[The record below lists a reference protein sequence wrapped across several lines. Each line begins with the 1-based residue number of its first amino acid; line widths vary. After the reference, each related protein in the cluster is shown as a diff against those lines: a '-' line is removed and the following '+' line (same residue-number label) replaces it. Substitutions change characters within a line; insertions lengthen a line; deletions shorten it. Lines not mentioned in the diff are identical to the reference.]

1 MILVT
6 GAAGKTG
13 HAVIDA
19 LAQTGRPVRAWLRRH
34 EQAQNLKV
42 ADTLVGDLED
52 AGLWREACVGVDAI
66 YLICPNMYTREV
78 EVGKLALQAAQRH
91 GVGRFVYHSVL
102 HPQTEEMPHHWQ
114 KLRVEEEIFR
124 SGLPFTILQPCAY
137 MQNVLAYR
145 EQIATTGRFTV
156 PYSVYSRFALVD
168 LVDVAQAAATVLT
181 EQGHAGAIYELAGP
195 AKLSSEEIAQAL
207 ADQLRQPVNAVQTP
221 LESWEESAIASGI
234 PSDTIE
240 ALAAMF
246 RYYDRYG
253 LVGNGNVLG
262 WLLGRRP
269 TSLSEFAAR
278 AFPG

>member
-52 AGLWREACVGVDAI
+52 ARLWREACVGVDAI
-66 YLICPNMYTREV
+66 YLICPNMFTREI
-78 EVGKLALQAAQRH
+78 EVGKLALQAARH
-91 GVGRFVYHSVL
+91 AGVGRFVYHSVL

-114 KLRVEEEIFR
+114 KLRIEEEIFR

-145 EQIATTGRFTV
+145 EQIATTGQYFV

-168 LVDVAQAAATVLT
+168 LVDVAQAAAKVLT
-181 EQGHAGAIYELAGP
+181 EHGHAGAIYELAGP
-195 AKLSSEEIAQAL
+195 ANLSSEEIAQAL

-221 LESWEESAIASGI
+221 LESWEKSASASGI
-234 PSDTIE
+234 PGDTME

-246 RYYDRYG
+246 RYYDSYG
-253 LVGNGNVLG
+253 LIGNGNVLG

-269 TSLSEFAAR
+269 TSLSHFAAR
-278 AFPG
+278 EFPI

>member
-52 AGLWREACVGVDAI
+52 ARLWREACVEVDAI
-66 YLICPNMYTREV
+66 YLICPNMFTREI
-78 EVGKLALQAAQRH
+78 EVGKLALQAARRA

-114 KLRVEEEIFR
+114 KLRIEEEIFR

-145 EQIATTGRFTV
+145 EQIATTGQYFV

-168 LVDVAQAAATVLT
+168 LVDVAQAAAKVLT
-181 EQGHAGAIYELAGP
+181 EHGHAGAIYELAGP
-195 AKLSSEEIAQAL
+195 ANLSSEEIAQAL

-221 LESWEESAIASGI
+221 LESWEKSASGL
-234 PSDTIE
+234 PGDTIK

-246 RYYDRYG
+246 RYYDSHG
-253 LVGNGNVLG
+253 LIGNGNVLG

-269 TSLSEFAAR
+269 TSMSHFAAR
-278 AFPG
+278 EFLI

>member
-52 AGLWREACVGVDAI
+52 ARLWREACVGVDAI
-66 YLICPNMYTREV
+66 YLICPNMFTREI
-78 EVGKLALQAAQRH
+78 EVGKLALQAAQRD

-114 KLRVEEEIFR
+114 KLRIEEEIFR

-145 EQIATTGRFTV
+145 EQIATTGQYSV

-168 LVDVAQAAATVLT
+168 LVDVAQAAAKVLI
-181 EQGHAGAIYELAGP
+181 EHGHAGAIYELAGP
-195 AKLSSEEIAQAL
+195 ANLSSEEIAQAL

-221 LESWEESAIASGI
+221 LESWEKSASGL
-234 PSDTIE
+234 PGDTIK

-246 RYYDRYG
+246 RYYDSHG
-253 LVGNGNVLG
+253 LIGNGNVLG

-269 TSLSEFAAR
+269 TSMSHFAAR
-278 AFPG
+278 EFLI

>member
-19 LAQTGRPVRAWLRRH
+19 LARTGRPVRAWLRRH
-34 EQAQNLKV
+34 EQAQNLDV
-42 ADTLVGDLED
+42 TDTLVGDLED

-66 YLICPNMYTREV
+66 YLICPNMYTREI
-78 EVGKLALQAAQRH
+78 EVGKLALQAAERA
-91 GVGRFVYHSVL
+91 GIGRFVYHSVL

-124 SGLPFTILQPCAY
+124 SRLPFTVLQPCAY
-137 MQNVLAYR
+137 MQNVLANR

-181 EQGHAGAIYELAGP
+181 EHGHAGAIYELAGP

>member
-52 AGLWREACVGVDAI
+52 ARLWREACVGVDAI
-66 YLICPNMYTREV
+66 YLICPNMYTREI
-78 EVGKLALQAAQRH
+78 EVGKLALQAAQRD
-91 GVGRFVYHSVL
+91 GIGRFVYHSVL

-145 EQIATTGRFTV
+145 EQIATTGQYSV

-168 LVDVAQAAATVLT
+168 LVDVAQAAAKVLT
-181 EQGHAGAIYELAGP
+181 EHGHAGAIYELAGP
-195 AKLSSEEIAQAL
+195 ANLSSEEIAQAL

-221 LESWEESAIASGI
+221 LESWEKSASASGI
-234 PSDTIE
+234 PGDTME

-246 RYYDRYG
+246 RYYDSYG
-253 LVGNGNVLG
+253 LIGNGNVLG

-269 TSLSEFAAR
+269 TSLSHFAAR
-278 AFPG
+278 EFPI

>member
-52 AGLWREACVGVDAI
+52 ARLWREACVGVDAI
-66 YLICPNMYTREV
+66 YLICPNMFTREI
-78 EVGKLALQAAQRH
+78 EVGKLALQAARH
-91 GVGRFVYHSVL
+91 AGVGRFVYHSVL

-114 KLRVEEEIFR
+114 KLRIEEEIFR

-145 EQIATTGRFTV
+145 EQIATTGQYFV

-168 LVDVAQAAATVLT
+168 LVDVAQAAAKVLT
-181 EQGHAGAIYELAGP
+181 EHGHAGAIYELAGP
-195 AKLSSEEIAQAL
+195 ANLSSEEIAQAL

-221 LESWEESAIASGI
+221 LESWEKSASASGI
-234 PSDTIE
+234 PGDTIE

-246 RYYDRYG
+246 RYYDSYG
-253 LVGNGNVLG
+253 LIGNGNVLG

-269 TSLSEFAAR
+269 TSLSHFAAR
-278 AFPG
+278 EFPI

>member
-34 EQAQNLKV
+34 EQGQNLKV
-42 ADTLVGDLED
+42 ADTVVGDLED
-52 AGLWREACVGVDAI
+52 ARLWREACVGVDAI
-66 YLICPNMYTREV
+66 YLICPNMYTREM

-124 SGLPFTILQPCAY
+124 SGLPFTVLQPCAY

-253 LVGNGNVLG
+253 LIGNGNVLG

>member
-52 AGLWREACVGVDAI
+52 ARLWREACVEVDAI
-66 YLICPNMYTREV
+66 YLICPNMFTREI
-78 EVGKLALQAAQRH
+78 EVGKLALQAARH
-91 GVGRFVYHSVL
+91 AGVGRFVYHSVL

-124 SGLPFTILQPCAY
+124 SGLPFTVLQPCAY
-137 MQNVLAYR
+137 MQNALAYR
-145 EQIATTGRFTV
+145 EQIEATGQYSV

-168 LVDVAQAAATVLT
+168 LVDVAQAAAKVLT
-181 EQGHAGAIYELAGP
+181 EHGHAGAIYELAGP
-195 AKLSSEEIAQAL
+195 ANLSSEEIAQAL

-221 LESWEESAIASGI
+221 LESWEKSASASGI
-234 PSDTIE
+234 PGDTIE

-246 RYYDRYG
+246 RYYDSHG
-253 LVGNGNVLG
+253 LIGNGNVLG

-269 TSLSEFAAR
+269 TSLSHFAAR
-278 AFPG
+278 EFPI

>member
-19 LAQTGRPVRAWLRRH
+19 LARTGRPVRAWLRRH
-34 EQAQNLKV
+34 EQAQILNV
-42 ADTLVGDLED
+42 TDTVVGDLED

-66 YLICPNMYTREV
+66 YLICPNMYTREI
-78 EVGKLALQAAQRH
+78 EVGKLALQAAERACI
-91 GVGRFVYHSVL
+91 GRFVYHSVL

-124 SGLPFTILQPCAY
+124 SGLPFTVLQPCAY

-253 LVGNGNVLG
+253 LIGNGNVLG

>member
-13 HAVIDA
+13 RAILQG
-19 LAQTGRPVRAWLRRH
+19 LAQKRQPVRAWIRRH
-34 EQAQNLKV
+34 EQAQELSV
-42 ADTLVGDLED
+42 ADTIVGDLED
-52 AGLWREACVGVDAI
+52 APLWREACREIEAL
-66 YLICPNMYTREV
+66 YLICPNMYPREL
-78 EVGKLALQAAQRH
+78 EVGRLALQAARH
-91 GVGRFVYHSVL
+91 TGVGRFVYHSVL

-137 MQNVLAYR
+137 MQNALAYR
-145 EQIATTGRFTV
+145 EQITTTGQYSV

-168 LVDVAQAAATVLT
+168 LVDVAQAAAKVLT
-181 EQGHAGAIYELAGP
+181 EHGHAGAIYELAGP
-195 AKLSSEEIAQAL
+195 ANLSSEEIAQAL

-221 LESWEESAIASGI
+221 LESWEKSASASGI
-234 PSDTIE
+234 PGDTIE

-246 RYYDRYG
+246 RYYDSYG
-253 LVGNGNVLG
+253 LIGNGNVLG

-269 TSLSEFAAR
+269 TSLSHFAAR
-278 AFPG
+278 EFPI

>member
-13 HAVIDA
+13 KAVLHA
-19 LAQTGRPVRAWLRRH
+19 LAQAGQPVRAWLRRP
-34 EQAQNLKV
+34 EQAQDLPI
-42 ADTLVGDLED
+42 ADAIVGDLED
-52 AGLWREACVGVDAI
+52 SCLWREACCGIDAL
-66 YLICPNMYTREV
+66 YLICPNMYPREFQV
-78 EVGKLALQAAQRH
+78 VRLALQAARRA
-91 GVGRFVYHSVL
+91 GVERFVYHSVL

-145 EQIATTGRFTV
+145 EQIATTGRYAI
-156 PYSVYSRFALVD
+156 PYNVHARFALVD
-168 LVDVAQAAATVLT
+168 LADVAQAAARVLT
-181 EQGHAGAIYELAGP
+181 ESGHAGAIYELAGP
-195 AKLSSEEIAQAL
+195 ANLSSQEIAHAL
-207 ADQLRQPVNAVQTP
+207 ADRLRRPVEAVQTP
-221 LESWEESAIASGI
+221 LERWERSASASGM
-234 PSDTIE
+234 PSESIK

-253 LVGNGNVLG
+253 LIGNGNALG

-269 TSLSEFAAR
+269 TSLSQFAAR
-278 AFPG
+278 AFPV

>member
-13 HAVIDA
+13 HAVIEA

-52 AGLWREACVGVDAI
+52 ARLWREACVGVDAI
-66 YLICPNMYTREV
+66 YLICPNMYTREI
-78 EVGKLALQAAQRH
+78 EVGKLALQAARH
-91 GVGRFVYHSVL
+91 AGVGRFVYHSVL

-124 SGLPFTILQPCAY
+124 SGLPFTVLQPCAY

-145 EQIATTGRFTV
+145 EQIATTGQYSV

-168 LVDVAQAAATVLT
+168 LVDVAQAAAKVLT

-195 AKLSSEEIAQAL
+195 ANLSSEEIAQAL

-221 LESWEESAIASGI
+221 LESWEKSASASGLPGDAI
-234 PSDTIE
+234 K

-246 RYYDRYG
+246 RYYDSYG
-253 LVGNGNVLG
+253 LIGNGNVLG

-269 TSLSEFAAR
+269 TSLTHFAAR
-278 AFPG
+278 EFPI